1 MSSGNK
7 RVSQL
12 IELTSAEV
20 ANDDLFLIID
30 SSAYESKKIKVNNL
44 SAYLNASGSIISI
57 YADQAGTAS
66 WAINIVGGSVPSS
79 SYSFTSSIAI
89 TSSYS
94 LNSDSISSSYAK
106 TASWAE
112 NAIGGGTTLI
122 TGSTY
127 PITSS
132 WATTAISSKTSS
144 FLLHSIGIN
153 NGTASYS
160 LTSQNVNHSTTADT
174 ASYFNSS
181 VGTVA
186 TASYAILAKDVVN
199 TVNNSK
205 TASYLVFSPTNG
217 TASYAISAGT
227 IAGVM
232 NNYGMVNA
240 IAQTSYSAIINNL
253 DIHSSLNT
261 AQQTMI
267 EVIGNTILN
276 STSSVGN
283 NYSISLHYTDRYSG
297 NKFFLKFSSANII
310 NSSSASLYFL

>member
-1 MSSGNK
+1 MGNK

-12 IELTSAEV
+12 IELTSADV

-30 SSAYESKKIKVNNL
+30 SSAHESKKIQVNNL
-44 SAYLNASGSIISI
+44 SAYLNASGSIIAVS
-57 YADQAGTAS
+57 ADTAKTAS
-66 WAINIVGGSVPSS
+66 WAINVVGNNVSS
-79 SYSFTSSIAI
+79 SYF
-89 TSSYS
+89 S
-94 LNSDSISSSYAK
+94 LKAYNADSASYALK
-106 TASWAE
+106 SETSVTASYAL
-112 NAIGGGTTLI
+112 NAATTAGTTLY

-144 FLLHSIGIN
+144 FLLYSVGVN

-160 LTSQNVNHSTTADT
+160 LTSQNVNHATTADT

-186 TASYAILAKDVVN
+186 TASYAILAGNVVN

-240 IAQTSYSAIINNL
+240 IAQTSYSATINNL

-276 STSSVGN
+276 FTSSVGN
-283 NYSISLHYTDRYSG
+283 NYSISLYYTDRYSG
-297 NKFFLKFSSANII
+297 DTFFLDSVPVSFNVTPITDQ
-310 NSSSASLYFL
+310 